1 MRVMPDGDER
11 QKIIDKMVD
20 IVRHDVPW
28 VWGFHPKQLTLFHAW
43 NKNIKPN
50 LMANNTLKYHRI
62 DPLLRDQLRSKWNQP
77 TIWPLILLLFI
88 FSMAM
93 LPAVLIY
100 RRKKYQQA
108 VNT

>member
-1 MRVMPDGDER
+1 
-11 QKIIDKMVD
+11 
-20 IVRHDVPW
+20 
-28 VWGFHPKQLTLFHAW
+28 
-43 NKNIKPN
+43 
-50 LMANNTLKYHRI
+50 MANNTLKYHRI